1 MATRL
6 YGGETKLIISSC
18 FAPNRV
24 RVVIGVMIK
33 KKYFYTQ
40 NMRVSAQKSTV
51 SFKGFI
57 RIGDKLE
64 CIRNVVIWD
73 THL

>member
-6 YGGETKLIISSC
+6 YGRKTKLIISSC
-18 FAPNRV
+18 FASN

-40 NMRVSAQKSTV
+40 NMRVSAPKKYR
-51 SFKGFI
+51 F
-57 RIGDKLE
+57 L
-64 CIRNVVIWD
+64 
-73 THL
+73 